1 MLFHYQVR
9 EYFLYSD
16 SVDMRRGIDGLVGIV
31 YNELEKDPLR
41 GDLFIFINRSRRK
54 IKMLHWQED
63 GFAIFYKRLEK
74 GTYEIPTE
82 EKTSKSFSINAEK
95 LLFILQGVKL
105 KSVEKRT
112 RYSTEASA
120 KVGYSLSV
128 V

>member
-1 MLFHYQVR
+1 MLFHYRVR
-9 EYFLYSD
+9 EYFLYSE
-16 SVDMRRGIDGLVGIV
+16 SVDMRKGIDGLVGLV
-31 YNELEKDPLR
+31 YNELEKDPLT

-63 GFAIFYKRLEK
+63 GFAVFYKRLEK
-74 GTYEIPTE
+74 GTYEFPAGDIS
-82 EKTSKSFSINAEK
+82 SKSFSIHAEK

-112 RYSTEASA
+112 RYSH
-120 KVGYSLSV
+120 SV